1 MKPSDTGFSKENFEL
16 LIDGK
21 LPWEEVKKAIRLS
34 PKDADRF
41 EKYIEILQE
50 KMPWEDRILLRI
62 SDHLYIVAKPGGER
76 GVTGGDRGVTEGDR
90 DVTGGDRIVKC
101 DCGQEFGDYRIN
113 WKLSCRVYVRATD
126 EAIAEVITI
135 PEARHNTDLVEMR
148 EFYCPGCYALL
159 GVEVVP
165 PGYPPIFEM
174 FPDLDSFYREWL
186 GSPLQDEHPDWF
198 QERTSE
204 KPAAWIKEA

>member
-1 MKPSDTGFSKENFEL
+1 MKPSDTGFTRENFKL

-41 EKYIEILQE
+41 QKYIEILQE
-50 KMPWEDRILLRI
+50 KVPWKDRILLRI
-62 SDHLYIVAKPGGER
+62 SDHLYIVAKPAR
-76 GVTGGDRGVTEGDR
+76 GRGITR
-90 DVTGGDRIVKC
+90 GDRIVKC

-174 FPDLDSFYREWL
+174 FPDLDSFYREWI
-186 GSPLQDEHPDWF
+186 GTPLEDEHPDWF

-204 KPAAWIKEA
+204 KPRAWVKEA

>member
-1 MKPSDTGFSKENFEL
+1 MKSSDTGFTKENFEL
-16 LIDGK
+16 LIDGN

-41 EKYIEILQE
+41 QKYIEILQA
-50 KMPWEDRILLRI
+50 KVPWEDRILLRI
-62 SDHLYIVAKPGGER
+62 SDHLYIVAKPGG
-76 GVTGGDRGVTEGDR
+76 DRA
-90 DVTGGDRIVKC
+90 VKC

-186 GSPLQDEHPDWF
+186 GSPLQDEDPDWF
-198 QERTSE
+198 QEKTSE
-204 KPAAWIKEA
+204 KPQAWIKEA

>member
-1 MKPSDTGFSKENFEL
+1 MKSSDTGFGKENFEL

-21 LPWEEVKKAIRLS
+21 LPWEEVKKVIRLS

-41 EKYIEILQE
+41 NKYIEILQANV
-50 KMPWEDRILLRI
+50 PWEDRILLRI
-62 SDHLYIVAKPGGER
+62 SDHLYIVAKP
-76 GVTGGDRGVTEGDR
+76 DRKRV
-90 DVTGGDRIVKC
+90 VKC
-101 DCGQEFGDYRIN
+101 DCGQEFGDYRVN
-113 WKLSCRVYVRATD
+113 WKLSCRVYVRDTD

-186 GSPLQDEHPDWF
+186 GSPLEDEDPDWF
-198 QERTSE
+198 QERTEE
-204 KPAAWIKEA
+204 KPAAWTKEA

>member
-1 MKPSDTGFSKENFEL
+1 MKPSDTAFTKENFKL

-41 EKYIEILQE
+41 EKYIQILQE
-50 KMPWEDRILLRI
+50 KVPWNDRILLRI
-62 SDHLYIVAKPGGER
+62 SDHLFIVAKPGGAR
-76 GVTGGDRGVTEGDR
+76 C
-90 DVTGGDRIVKC
+90 VKC

-198 QERTSE
+198 QEKTSA
-204 KPAAWIKEA
+204 KPAAWVKEA

>member
-1 MKPSDTGFSKENFEL
+1 MKPSDTGFTKENFEL

-41 EKYIEILQE
+41 EKYIAILQE
-50 KMPWEDRILLRI
+50 KVAWEDRILLRI
-62 SDHLYIVAKPGGER
+62 SDHLYIVAKPGG
-76 GVTGGDRGVTEGDR
+76 DRGVTEGDR
-90 DVTGGDRIVKC
+90 VVKC

-113 WKLSCRVYVRATD
+113 WKLSCRVHVRATD

-186 GSPLQDEHPDWF
+186 GSPLQDESPDWF

-204 KPAAWIKEA
+204 KPAEWIKEA

>member
-1 MKPSDTGFSKENFEL
+1 MKPSDDGFSKTNFQR
-16 LIDGK
+16 LIEGK
-21 LPWEEVKKAIRLS
+21 LPWEDVKKVIRLS

-41 EKYIEILQE
+41 KKYIELLQE
-50 KMPWEDRILLRI
+50 KVPWKDKILLRI
-62 SDHLYIVAKPGGER
+62 SDHLYIVAKENGE
-76 GVTGGDRGVTEGDR
+76 
-90 DVTGGDRIVKC
+90 RIVKC
-101 DCGQEFGDYRIN
+101 DCGHELGDYRVN
-113 WKLSCRVYVRATD
+113 WKLSCRVYARKTD
-126 EAIAEVITI
+126 EALAEVITI

-186 GSPLQDEHPDWF
+186 GSPLPNEGEEWF
-198 QERTSE
+198 QDKTLE
-204 KPAAWIKEA
+204 KPAAWVKE

>member
-1 MKPSDTGFSKENFEL
+1 MKASDTGFSKRNFEL
-16 LIDGK
+16 LIDGQ

-41 EKYIEILQE
+41 QKYIEILQG
-50 KMPWEDRILLRI
+50 KMLWEDRILLRI
-62 SDHLYIVAKPGGER
+62 SDHLYIVAKPGG
-76 GVTGGDRGVTEGDR
+76 G
-90 DVTGGDRIVKC
+90 RIVKC

-113 WKLSCRVYVRATD
+113 WKLGCRVYVRDTD
-126 EAIAEVITI
+126 ETIAEVITI
-135 PEARHNTDLVEMR
+135 PEASHNTDLVEMR

-186 GSPLQDEHPDWF
+186 GTPLEDEDPEWF
-198 QERTSE
+198 QERTEE
-204 KPAAWIKEA
+204 KPRAWIKEA

>member
-1 MKPSDTGFSKENFEL
+1 MKPSDTGFTKENFEL

-41 EKYIEILQE
+41 EKYIAILQ
-50 KMPWEDRILLRI
+50 KKVAWEDRILLRI
-62 SDHLYIVAKPGGER
+62 SDHLYIVAKPGEDR
-76 GVTGGDRGVTEGDR
+76 GITGGDRV
-90 DVTGGDRIVKC
+90 VKC

-186 GSPLQDEHPDWF
+186 GSPLQDERPDWF
-198 QERTSE
+198 EEKTSE
-204 KPAAWIKEA
+204 KPAEWIKEA

>member
-1 MKPSDTGFSKENFEL
+1 MKPSDAGFTKENFEL

-41 EKYIEILQE
+41 HKYLEILQA
-50 KMPWEDRILLRI
+50 KVPWEDRILLRI
-62 SDHLYIVAKPGGER
+62 SDHLYIVAKPGGGR
-76 GVTGGDRGVTEGDR
+76 T
-90 DVTGGDRIVKC
+90 VKC

-126 EAIAEVITI
+126 EAVAEVVTI

-174 FPDLDSFYREWL
+174 FPDLDTFYREWL
-186 GSPLQDEHPDWF
+186 GSPLEDEHPGWF
-198 QERTSE
+198 QERTEE
-204 KPAAWIKEA
+204 KTAAWIKEA

>member
-1 MKPSDTGFSKENFEL
+1 MKSSDNGFSKEHFRL

-41 EKYIEILQE
+41 KKYLEILQE
-50 KMPWEDRILLRI
+50 KVPWEERILLRI
-62 SDHLYIVAKPGGER
+62 SDHLYIVAKPGGGR
-76 GVTGGDRGVTEGDR
+76 V
-90 DVTGGDRIVKC
+90 VKC

-113 WKLSCRVYVRATD
+113 WKLACRIYVRRT
-126 EAIAEVITI
+126 EEEIAEVITI
-135 PEARHNTDLVEMR
+135 PEARHNMDLVEMR

-174 FPDLDSFYREWL
+174 FPDLDTFYREWL
-186 GSPLQDEHPDWF
+186 GSPLPDEDPAWF
-198 QERTSE
+198 QDRTLER
-204 KPAAWIKEA
+204 PAEWIKEA

>member
-1 MKPSDTGFSKENFEL
+1 MKSSDTGFTKENFEL

-41 EKYIEILQE
+41 QKYIEILQA
-50 KMPWEDRILLRI
+50 KVPWEDRILLRI
-62 SDHLYIVAKPGGER
+62 SDHLYIVAKPGG
-76 GVTGGDRGVTEGDR
+76 DRT
-90 DVTGGDRIVKC
+90 VKC

-135 PEARHNTDLVEMR
+135 SEARHNTDLVEMR

-186 GSPLQDEHPDWF
+186 GSPLQDEDPDWF

-204 KPAAWIKEA
+204 KPQAWIKEA